1 MFPNEQDFIGGISR
15 DRVVFILTALINAI
29 LLMYSC
35 SIGAVI
41 ISELLRRKLQ
51 QKLSAFVVC

>member
-1 MFPNEQDFIGGISR
+1 MFLNEQDFIGGISR

-29 LLMYSC
+29 LLMCSC

-41 ISELLRRKLQ
+41 IS
-51 QKLSAFVVC
+51 